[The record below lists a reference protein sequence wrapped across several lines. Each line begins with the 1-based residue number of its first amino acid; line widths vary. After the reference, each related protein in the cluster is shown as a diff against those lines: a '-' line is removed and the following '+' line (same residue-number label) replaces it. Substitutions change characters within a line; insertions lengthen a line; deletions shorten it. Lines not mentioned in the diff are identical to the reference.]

1 MTPTPISMTSTNNR
15 PPPPRR
21 RNSSRGDRQ
30 GCDPP
35 HSERMTFI
43 SRMLR
48 VGGYGEVKHVTRAHT
63 NTYSRNKSART
74 KKYIKYRIKK
84 MAKRYNS
91 FITKVLDD
99 VYTENVARSTE
110 MLDNIALAGTL
121 GKDRAYIRSMT
132 QKQMLCLPD
141 SEQYRKAELIELD
154 QFETHKVWE
163 LVPRPKT
170 HKPIQVRWTYDL
182 KKDTEGNIIKYKAR
196 IVAKGFQEK
205 VKVEDVFAPTMKYDT
220 FRTLLTIAAKKKLKV
235 KQYDVSTAFLHAPIT
250 GEDIYVEQP
259 PGYKVEG
266 KENEVYR
273 LKRAM
278 YGLRSSP
285 RAYAD
290 FFMETL
296 ADLGFKQ
303 SKQDDCLFI
312 LKEGNNFVY
321 YLFHVDDICVVSSNT
336 TLEKRVLKD
345 LTAKVMIKDM
355 GELDTFLGVKVRRDD
370 EYNYYLSQ
378 SHYIGTLVER
388 FQLSSSTKEVDTP
401 SLSSKYL
408 VTAAL
413 PEDVEER
420 AEILALK
427 YQALVGGLIYTVRTR
442 PDVAYA
448 VSDLARFMHSWD
460 KTHWKA
466 GIRCLRYLQNTKHF
480 EHKIYSST
488 TDENMTITCF
498 ADANY
503 SDPRTDDMNPCD
515 DNKYKS
521 QGGHMLFI
529 DNTLIGWKSKRMSI
543 RTHSSME
550 SEYYEANEAAKG
562 VIWLRR
568 LLEEFDY
575 PQEEPTVIYEDNTA
589 CISFSKN
596 NTDHT
601 RTKHIDQRAYCLR
614 DWVRA
619 KIITLKH
626 ISTDLQIADI
636 LTKALPRIQFLKL
649 VGFIQSPFQR
659 KRFEAKEIKS
669 KKAKCN
675 CAVHW
680 TTNNIVG

>member
-1 MTPTPISMTSTNNR
+1 
-15 PPPPRR
+15 
-21 RNSSRGDRQ
+21 
-30 GCDPP
+30 
-35 HSERMTFI
+35 
-43 SRMLR
+43 
-48 VGGYGEVKHVTRAHT
+48 
-63 NTYSRNKSART
+63 
-74 KKYIKYRIKK
+74 
-84 MAKRYNS
+84 
-91 FITKVLDD
+91 
-99 VYTENVARSTE
+99 
-110 MLDNIALAGTL
+110 
-121 GKDRAYIRSMT
+121 
-132 QKQMLCLPD
+132 MLCLPD
-141 SEQYRKAELIELD
+141 RDKYTEAELVELE
-154 QFETHKVWE
+154 QFEKHKVWE

-182 KKDTEGNIIKYKAR
+182 KKDTDGNIIKYKAR
-196 IVAKGFQEK
+196 IVAKGFQEQ
-205 VKVEDVFAPTMKYDT
+205 VKVEEIFAPTMKYDT

-259 PGYKVEG
+259 SGYSVEG
-266 KENEVYR
+266 KEDDVYK

-290 FFMETL
+290 FFMSTL
-296 ADLGFKQ
+296 TGLGFKQ
-303 SKQDDCLFI
+303 SKQDDCLFM
-312 LKEGNNFVY
+312 LKEGKEFVH

-336 TLEKRVLKD
+336 TLEQRVLKE
-345 LTAKVMIKDM
+345 LTNKVMIKDM

-370 EYNYYLSQ
+370 DYNYYLSQ
-378 SHYIGTLVER
+378 SHYIGTLVDR
-388 FQLSSSTKEVDTP
+388 FQLNSSTKEVDTP
-401 SLSSKYL
+401 SLSSKHL

-503 SDPRTDDMNPCD
+503 SDPRTDNMNPCD

-575 PQEEPTVIYEDNTA
+575 PQKEPTVIYEDNTA

-596 NTDHT
+596 NTDHS

-614 DWVRA
+614 DWVRD

-636 LTKALPRIQFLKL
+636 FTKALPRIQFLKL
-649 VGFIQSPFQR
+649 VSLIQAPFQ
-659 KRFEAKEIKS
+659 KKQFEVKEIKS
-669 KKAKCN
+669 KKARCN

-680 TTNNIVG
+680 TSDNIVG